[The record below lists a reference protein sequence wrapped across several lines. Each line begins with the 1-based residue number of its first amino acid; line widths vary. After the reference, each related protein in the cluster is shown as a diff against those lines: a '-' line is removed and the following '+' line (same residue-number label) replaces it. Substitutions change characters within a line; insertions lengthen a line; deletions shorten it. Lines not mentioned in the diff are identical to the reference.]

1 MPAIQPLPYMPSYAD
16 LIEVAYK
23 KERVSGRRMARQLGI
38 SEEHG
43 LKKVMEKIAGAQPLH
58 IFIDQRRQ
66 EAADAAAKIVTR
78 KQEKAN
84 ARIAATAMPD
94 PNAWLA
100 WFDGASHPNPG
111 RMGIG
116 GLLKNPQGEL
126 VASISF
132 SAGQGDSSEAEY
144 LALLAVLQAAV
155 DASPHKLIVYGDSR
169 VVLDDV
175 QSKTRGAPILSS
187 HRTHARQLMA
197 QLHDVRFIWIPRRKN
212 DVADAL
218 SQQAVILPSSYVPP

>member
-1 MPAIQPLPYMPSYAD
+1 MPSFAD

-38 SEEHG
+38 LEEHG
-43 LKKVMEKIAGAQPLH
+43 LRKVMEKIAGAQSLH
-58 IFIDQRRQ
+58 ILIGQRRR
-66 EAADAAAKIVTR
+66 EAADAAAKIATR
-78 KQEKAN
+78 KQAKAN
-84 ARIAATAMPD
+84 ARMVAAAVPD
-94 PNAWLA
+94 PDAWLA

-111 RMGIG
+111 KMGIG
-116 GLLKNPQGEL
+116 GLLKNPRGEL
-126 VASISF
+126 VASISL

-155 DASPHKLIVYGDSR
+155 DAGPHKLIVYGDSR

-187 HRTHARQLMA
+187 HRTRARQLMA
-197 QLHDVRFIWIPRRKN
+197 RLHDVRFIWIPRRKN
-212 DVADAL
+212 DIADAL
-218 SQQAVILPSSYVPP
+218 SQQALILPASYVPP